1 MFTTIALAAAL
12 VSAAPVT
19 LDVTALGAGQ
29 LPAVGTREEADSCAA
44 ESMYM
49 FFAFMSS
56 TKISEADRE
65 ANIAAPMRA
74 WTERAAA
81 FRPMTAKA
89 YMNDQAFVDA
99 VMSMSGIEADT
110 HFDLQKACTE
120 RLKAPQT

>member
-1 MFTTIALAAAL
+1 MFTAMAMAAAL
-12 VSAAPVT
+12 SASPVH
-19 LDVTALGAGQ
+19 LDVPALSAGQ

-49 FFAFMSS
+49 FFAFMGS
-56 TKISEADRE
+56 TTMSEEDRE
-65 ANIAAPMRA
+65 ATIAAPMKA
-74 WTERAAA
+74 WTGRAAA

-99 VMSMSGIEADT
+99 VISMSDIEADT

-120 RLKAPQT
+120 RLKG